1 MNWELLA
8 AFAAITAAIVISPGP
23 IVTLLIATG
32 AAEGM
37 AAALT
42 TVVGTAIGSTLQI
55 AVIAVALSWTLGNA
69 QGLFDLLR
77 WLGAAYLIWLGIQA
91 WLKAGRA
98 AAVPPGKA
106 INIRR
111 GFIVALTNPSGIA
124 FYSAFLPQFVD
135 PSLPAGPQL
144 LALSAVSILLGA
156 MSSTFWAVVSGLG
169 RAWFLTPSRATW
181 LARLSGGVLVLGGI
195 WLLLAR
201 RAG

>member
-106 INIRR
+106 I
-111 GFIVALTNPSGIA
+111 
-124 FYSAFLPQFVD
+124 
-135 PSLPAGPQL
+135 
-144 LALSAVSILLGA
+144 
-156 MSSTFWAVVSGLG
+156 
-169 RAWFLTPSRATW
+169 
-181 LARLSGGVLVLGGI
+181 
-195 WLLLAR
+195 
-201 RAG
+201 